1 MARLYKPT
9 ITRYADANGKRCR
22 KGEPGARKKRVKSK
36 VWRGEYRDADRI
48 LRTESLCSNKE
59 AARQLLAE
67 LERKAQ
73 HERAGLTS
81 PFEKHHKQL
90 LSDHLQDFVATL
102 GNGDPSEY
110 VQSIESRCRRIIDG
124 CGFRNIGDISA
135 SQVQQC
141 LAGLKRGGLGQRT
154 VNHYLQAIKQF
165 SRWLV
170 TDRRTN
176 DNRLDHLQGGNTK
189 VDVRRERRELTDGE
203 LQRLMD
209 KARNCTSKR
218 FKLKGQQRFTLYAA
232 ALGTG
237 LRAAELGSLT
247 PAHFDLESDPP
258 TVRIDA
264 ADEKSRRGDIIPL
277 PADLVS
283 LLRPWIAEM
292 DPKAAVWPGTWAKN
306 RRAGKF
312 MRADLR
318 VARRKWIEEADS
330 DSERQ
335 QRERSDFLTYQD
347 SEGRYADFHA
357 LRHTYLSRLGR
368 SGASPKAMQRLARHT
383 SVELTLGR
391 YTHANLFDL
400 AGAVDAMPPLPID
413 KDDSNGDQT
422 EAVALRATGTDS
434 VQPRPQ
440 NVVAGLVAGMVAG
453 SGDNHCISLMTI
465 DDDAAKTDAPTGVES
480 GGALSAASLPVDSDC
495 TPLTTDDNEKREWM
509 GIEPTWPLFRG
520 HTGFEA
526 QDGHQIRVHSPTV

>member
-1 MARLYKPT
+1 MARLFKPT
-9 ITRYADANGKRCR
+9 ITRYADSNGKRCK
-22 KGEPGARKKRVKSK
+22 KGDPGTRKKRIKSK

-48 LRTESLCSNKE
+48 LRTKSLCTNKE

-90 LSDHLQDFVATL
+90 LSSHLQDFAATL
-102 GNGDPSEY
+102 GNGDDSAEY
-110 VQSIESRCRRIIDG
+110 VQTIESRCRRIIEW
-124 CGFRNIGDISA
+124 CGFRYIGDISA
-135 SQVQQC
+135 SEVQRS

-176 DNRLDHLQGGNTK
+176 DNRLAHLQGGNTK
-189 VDVRRERRELTDGE
+189 LDIRRERRELTDDE
-203 LQRLMD
+203 LQRLMST
-209 KARNCTSKR
+209 ARNCTSNR
-218 FKLKGQQRFTLYAA
+218 FTLKGLQRFTLYAT

-237 LRAAELGSLT
+237 FRAVELGSLT

-264 ADEKSRRGDIIPL
+264 EDEKSRRGDVVPL

-283 LLRPWIAEM
+283 LLRPWLAEM
-292 DPKAAVWPGTWAKN
+292 DRKDPVWPGTWAKN
-306 RRAGKF
+306 KRAGKF
-312 MRADLR
+312 MQIDLR
-318 VARRKWIEEADS
+318 VARAAWIAEATD
-330 DSERQ
+330 EAEQ
-335 QRERSDFLTYQD
+335 QRHDRSDFLTYQD

-383 SVELTLGR
+383 TVELTLGR
-391 YTHANLFDL
+391 YTHANLYDL
-400 AGAVDAMPPLPID
+400 AGAVDGMPRLPID
-413 KDDSNGDQT
+413 DDSNDDQT
-422 EAVALRATGTDS
+422 AAVPLRATGTDS

-440 NVVAGLVAGMVAG
+440 KMVAGMVAG
-453 SGDNHCISLMTI
+453 LSDNHCISMTSI
-465 DDDAAKTDAPTGVES
+465 DNLPATTEVPTGIKTV
-480 GGALSAASLPVDSDC
+480 ATTAAASRPVDNDC
-495 TPLTTDDNEKREWM
+495 APLTADENEKREWM
-509 GIEPTWPLFRG
+509 GIEPTRSLFSG
-520 HTGFEA
+520 LTGFEA
-526 QDGHQIRVHSPTV
+526 QGGHQIR